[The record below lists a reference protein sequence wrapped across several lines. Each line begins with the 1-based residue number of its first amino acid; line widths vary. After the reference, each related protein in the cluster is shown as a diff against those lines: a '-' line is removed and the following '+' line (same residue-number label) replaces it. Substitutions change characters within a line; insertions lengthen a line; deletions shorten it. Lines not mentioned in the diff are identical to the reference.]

1 MKEAVLGTPIFWV
14 NNKKAAIQVD
24 FDIQPI
30 RVDAGE
36 ALLDYMLSSSLIQN
50 KSAELIVVDDVVKS
64 IRYKLNL
71 ANFELDYVDH
81 FIERLEGNIELLFE
95 QFVINSGGY
104 HCVQA

>member
-14 NNKKAAIQVD
+14 NTKKAAIQLD

-30 RVDAGE
+30 RAKAGE

-50 KSAELIVVDDVVKS
+50 KSVEMIVVDDVVKS

-71 ANFELDYVDH
+71 TNFELDYVDH
-81 FIERLEGNIELLFE
+81 FIERLEKNIEILFE

-104 HCVQA
+104 HYVQV